1 MESPFACRPPNGS
14 VANCGRCS
22 CGIVGMIPVE
32 GYDMSMPISLVAV
45 VLLVD
50 VEPPKTASPPKAV
63 VSRPPRIVTRDE
75 WGSKPDPIPASRK
88 QTPRFITIHH
98 AGVVWTNSKD
108 PAQFVRDMQAWGKKR
123 PQIEKPPRDTF
134 WPDLPYHFL
143 VAPDGRIFQGRPIEY
158 EPESNTKYPLAGN
171 IGVEMMGDF
180 NKQRPSKA
188 QIESAVRLTT
198 WLMQQHKITADRV
211 RTHKDVAPNQTSC
224 PGKDFYRYMGS
235 GQVKKWCESLPRGE
249 ALAIHPGPPLKDGPS
264 EVITET
270 KPPGLKPAEAQSWR
284 KVGDWPMLG
293 G

>member
-143 VAPDGRIFQGRPIEY
+143 VAPDGRIFEGRPIEY

-171 IGVEMMGDF
+171 IGVEMMGNF
-180 NKQRPSKA
+180 EVQRPSP
-188 QIESAVRLTT
+188 QQLQSCVRLVA
-198 WLMQQHKITADRV
+198 WLAQEYKIDVDHIRG
-211 RTHKDVAPNQTSC
+211 HKDAAPGQTSC
-224 PGKDFYRYMGS
+224 PGKDFYRYLEDGTFR
-235 GQVKKWCESLPRGE
+235 KWISATMRGE
-249 ALAIHPGPPLKDGPS
+249 HPEVKEGSPLQGGPTAPIP
-264 EVITET
+264 TT
-270 KPPGLKPAEAQSWR
+270 RPATQAA
-284 KVGDWPMLG
+284 K
-293 G
+293 